1 MSRLVWDK
9 TGEHQ
14 YETGVDHGVLFVYDK
29 TKKAYGTGV
38 AWNGLTTV
46 TESPSGAEASAFY
59 ADNIKY
65 LSLLSAEEF
74 GATIEAYTY
83 PEEFEACNGAA
94 EMAKGVLVGQ
104 QSRST
109 FAFAYRTLIGN
120 DQDGNEAGYK
130 LHIVYGA
137 MASPSEKSHA
147 TVNDSPEPVTFSWTI
162 TTTPIAVPNMKPTAT
177 IELDSTK
184 VDADKLKQVEDKL
197 YGTDAGTDST
207 GGTVE
212 ATEPTLLLPEDLIK
226 IFPAA

>member
-1 MSRLVWDK
+1 MPKLIWDK
-9 TGEHQ
+9 AGEHQ
-14 YETGVDHGVLFVYDK
+14 YETGVDHGVLYVYDK
-29 TKKAYGTGV
+29 TKKAYGKGV

-59 ADNIKY
+59 ADNHKY

-94 EMAKGVLVGQ
+94 ELSTGVLVGQ
-104 QSRST
+104 QPRAI
-109 FAFAYRTLIGN
+109 FAFVYRTLIGN

-130 LHIVYGA
+130 LHIVYGC

-162 TTTPIAVPNMKPTAT
+162 TTTPIAVPGMKTTAT

-184 VDADKLKQVEDKL
+184 VDASKMKQVEDTL
-197 YGTDAGTDST
+197 YGTDATT
-207 GGTVE
+207 GEHATEG
-212 ATEPTLLLPEDLIK
+212 TEPTLLMPEDLIK

>member
-1 MSRLVWDK
+1 MPKLIWDK
-9 TGEHQ
+9 AGEHQ
-14 YETGVDHGVLFVYDK
+14 YETGVDRGVLYVYDK
-29 TKKAYGTGV
+29 TKKAYGKGV

-59 ADNIKY
+59 ADNHKY
-65 LSLLSAEEF
+65 LSLLSAEEY

-94 EMAKGVLVGQ
+94 ELSTGVLVGQ
-104 QSRST
+104 QPRST

-130 LHIVYGA
+130 LHIVYGCL
-137 MASPSEKSHA
+137 ASPSEKSHA

-162 TTTPIAVPNMKPTAT
+162 STTPITVPGMKTTAT
-177 IELDSTK
+177 IEIDSTK
-184 VDADKLKQVEDKL
+184 VDASKLKTIEDTL
-197 YGTDAGTDST
+197 YGTDATSGEHPTE
-207 GGTVE
+207 G
-212 ATEPTLLLPEDLIK
+212 TEPTLLMPEDLIK

>member
-9 TGEHQ
+9 AGEHN
-14 YETGVDHGVLFVYDK
+14 YETGVDRGVLYVYDK
-29 TKKAYGTGV
+29 TKKVYGTGV

-83 PEEFEACNGAA
+83 PEEFEVCNGAA

-104 QSRST
+104 QPRAT
-109 FAFAYRTLIGN
+109 FAFVYRTLIGN
-120 DQDGNEAGYK
+120 DQEGNEAGYK
-130 LHIVYGA
+130 LHIVYGC

-162 TTTPIAVPNMKPTAT
+162 TTTPIAVPGMKTTAT

-184 VDADKLKQVEDKL
+184 VDASKMKQVEDKL
-197 YGTDAGTDST
+197 YGTDATSGETSST
-207 GGTVE
+207 E
-212 ATEPTLLLPEDLIK
+212 TEPTLLMPEDLVK